1 MKVFRPGLSAL
12 LLFTGVVFWS
22 GSASASGGP
31 STSALHFPVK
41 VRTPNGVV
49 TIKSQPK
56 AIISLSATATEML
69 YAIGAGGQV
78 KAVDKYSNYP
88 PKAPTTSLNGF
99 TPSPEAIAKYKPD
112 LVIVSYEPASFRTQ
126 MAKLK
131 IPVIYDPAAPTLAV
145 AYSQYIGL
153 GRATGH
159 LLGARKEVNHL
170 KSRIARIVHSTPKA
184 TPGTTYYWELDP
196 TYYSVTS
203 STFMGQLMSLLG
215 LKSIADAVGVNSNG
229 GYPQLNSE
237 FILQANPTYIF
248 LADSKCCQASPQTVA
263 ARPGW
268 STMTAVAN
276 SRILTLQDDVASR
289 WGPRIVSLL
298 QQVANFLKSQQG

>member
-1 MKVFRPGLSAL
+1 MRMFRSGLSVL
-12 LLFTGVVFWS
+12 LLFIGVAFWS
-22 GSASASGGP
+22 GSAGAGGAP
-31 STSALHFPVK
+31 SSTALQFPVK
-41 VRTPNGVV
+41 VQTPNGAV
-49 TIKSQPK
+49 TIKSQPR
-56 AIISLSATATEML
+56 AIVSLSATATEML
-69 YAIGAGGQV
+69 YAIGAGSQV

-88 PKAPTTSLNGF
+88 PKAPMTNLDGF
-99 TPSPEAIAKYKPD
+99 SASAEAIAKYKPD
-112 LVIVSYEPASFRTQ
+112 LVIVSYDPASFRTQ

-159 LLGARKEVNHL
+159 LQSALNEVRYL
-170 KSRIARIVHSTPKA
+170 KNRIANIVSSTPRA
-184 TPGTTYYWELDP
+184 ASGTTYYWELDP

-203 STFMGQLMSLLG
+203 QTFMGQLMTLLG
-215 LKSIADAVGVNSNG
+215 LHSIADAVGVNSNG

-248 LADSKCCQASPQTVA
+248 LADSKCCQASAQTVA

-268 STMTAVAN
+268 SAMAAVSN
-276 SRILTLQDDVASR
+276 NRILTLDDDIASR
-289 WGPRIVSLL
+289 WGPRIVNLL
-298 QQVANFLKSQQG
+298 QQVSNFLKSQQG